1 MNNFSIVIPVY
12 NEELNLKNLVDEI
25 LLHLKNY
32 EGRFEL
38 IFVNDASTDDSYK
51 VLNKLKGQ
59 FPKVIKLINNRINL
73 GQSFTLIEGIKNSK
87 FNTIVTLDADGQN
100 NPIDIP
106 LLLDKYFCDDKLY
119 LVGGLRSKRKD
130 NFIKIISSKIANN
143 IRMIVLK
150 DGCVDS
156 GCSLKVF
163 DKEVFMNFPFFK
175 GIHRF
180 LPALFKGYGF
190 YTYFISVDHRPRIY
204 GVSKYGTIDRLFLGI
219 KDLFKVVK
227 IIKEFKKIRD

>member
-1 MNNFSIVIPVY
+1 
-12 NEELNLKNLVDEI
+12 
-25 LLHLKNY
+25 
-32 EGRFEL
+32 
-38 IFVNDASTDDSYK
+38 
-51 VLNKLKGQ
+51 
-59 FPKVIKLINNRINL
+59 
-73 GQSFTLIEGIKNSK
+73 
-87 FNTIVTLDADGQN
+87 
-100 NPIDIP
+100 
-106 LLLDKYFCDDKLY
+106 
-119 LVGGLRSKRKD
+119 
-130 NFIKIISSKIANN
+130 
-143 IRMIVLK
+143 MIVLK
-150 DGCVDS
+150 DGCVDT